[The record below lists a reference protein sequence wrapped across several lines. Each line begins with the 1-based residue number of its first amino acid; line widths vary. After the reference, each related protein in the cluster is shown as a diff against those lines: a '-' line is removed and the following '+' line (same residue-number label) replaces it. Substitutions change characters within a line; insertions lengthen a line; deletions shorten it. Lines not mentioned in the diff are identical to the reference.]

1 MIKFLGKTIIISAA
15 LIAVP
20 MVFVK
25 RLAKWSKEN
34 DENTSISFLINYN
47 FNELFDDFL

>member
-20 MVFVK
+20 MIFIK
-25 RLAKWSKEN
+25 RLEKWSEEN
-34 DENTSISFLINYN
+34 DENIVISL
-47 FNELFDDFL
+47 LFHH